1 MLKHVGHVINT
12 GRRCVVVFREIYDKE
27 GNVMESDNCLVME
40 TESLPDLVHQD
51 MMRIVEGGPAQ
62 ATGNLYEV
70 FARERL
76 TDGTVALNYLHGKGR
91 LRKYPTNN
99 IMLTPDNNNELR
111 LDKMNKILKMQQSG
125 ASEQDINN
133 IMIDDTDGAPRSSSS
148 LSKTPAPA
156 SSEPGVLDDS
166 AIAQQ
171 RLQQAETFLQEAE
184 RLKTEAYELDPSL
197 KKPKTTR
204 AKKTST
210 KKAKVAM

>member
-12 GRRCVVVFREIYDKE
+12 GRRCVVVFREIYDQD
-27 GNVMESDNCLVME
+27 GNVMEPDNCLVME

-70 FARERL
+70 LTRERL
-76 TDGTVALNYLHGKGR
+76 SDGTVALNWLHGSNR

-99 IMLTPDNNNELR
+99 IMLTPDSNNELR
-111 LDKMNKILKMQQSG
+111 LDKMNRILTLQESG
-125 ASEQDINN
+125 ASQQEIENV
-133 IMIDDTDGAPRSSSS
+133 MVDDTDGAPRTSTSAQ
-148 LSKTPAPA
+148 TAPPVKETE
-156 SSEPGVLDDS
+156 SGILDDS

-197 KKPKTTR
+197 KPKTR
-204 AKKTST
+204 AKRTST

>member
-12 GRRCVVVFREIYDKE
+12 GRRCIVVFREIYDND
-27 GNVMESDNCLVME
+27 GNILEPDNCLVME

-62 ATGNLYEV
+62 STGNLYEV

-76 TDGTVALNYLHGKGR
+76 TDGTVALNWLHGHGR

-111 LDKMNKILKMQQSG
+111 LDKMNKILHMQQNG

-133 IMIDDTDGAPRSSSS
+133 IMIDDTDSAPRTSSSV
-148 LSKTPAPA
+148 SKAPAPA

-184 RLKTEAYELDPSL
+184 RLKAEAYELDPSL
-197 KKPKTTR
+197 KKKTTR

>member
-12 GRRCVVVFREIYDKE
+12 GRRCIVVFREIYNQD
-27 GNVMESDNCLVME
+27 GSVMEADNCLVME
-40 TESLPDLVHQD
+40 TDSLPDLVHQD

-62 ATGNLYEV
+62 STGNLYEV
-70 FARERL
+70 LTRERL
-76 TDGTVALNYLHGKGR
+76 SDGTVALNWLHGSNR

-99 IMLTPDNNNELR
+99 IMLTPDSNNELR
-111 LDKMNKILKMQQSG
+111 LDKMNRILTLQESG
-125 ASEQDINN
+125 ASQQEIENV
-133 IMIDDTDGAPRSSSS
+133 MVDDTDGAPRTSTSAQ
-148 LSKTPAPA
+148 TAPPVKETE
-156 SSEPGVLDDS
+156 SGILDDS

-197 KKPKTTR
+197 KPKTR
-204 AKKTST
+204 AKRTST